1 MTDFGA
7 FVELEEGVDGLVH
20 ISDMSWTTRIKHP
33 SEVLKRGEEV
43 QAALLS
49 IDVDNERL
57 SLGVKQLQPNPW
69 EGIADSISV
78 GENVSGKVVRLTDFG
93 AFIEL
98 ANGVEGLLHVSEISR
113 QHVKKPE
120 DVLNISDEITAKVIK
135 LDEDNRRIG
144 LSIKAYEEEI
154 GGGEESAEDGEVAE
168 AEEAPV
174 AESQAADSDG
184 AEEAAVDALVADEA
198 ATAADAE
205 IAAEEAGETT
215 ESVDESAEEEV
226 VKEEAET
233 PSEERVAEESSDDAK
248 EEASVETP
256 PVEEEAAETPEKEKS
271 E

>member
-1 MTDFGA
+1 
-7 FVELEEGVDGLVH
+7 
-20 ISDMSWTTRIKHP
+20 MSWTTRIKHP

-43 QAALLS
+43 QAVLLS

-120 DVLNISDEITAKVIK
+120 DVLNIGDEITAKVIK

-144 LSIKAYEEEI
+144 LSIKAYEEET
-154 GGGEESAEDGEVAE
+154 GGGEEGDEDGEAAE
-168 AEEAPV
+168 TEGETPTPEEAS
-174 AESQAADSDG
+174 A
-184 AEEAAVDALVADEA
+184 AEEAAEAPATDETATATTDTETTTADEA
-198 ATAADAE
+198 DTTA
-205 IAAEEAGETT
+205 
-215 ESVDESAEEEV
+215 ESVDKPTGEETVEEEAETSSEESAEE
-226 VKEEAET
+226 K
-233 PSEERVAEESSDDAK
+233 SSDDA
-248 EEASVETP
+248 EEEKVSGDVEEKPSDETP
-256 PVEEEAAETPEKEKS
+256 PVAEATAETPEEEKS